1 MKKALLEVLETFI
14 DSIVG
19 GVIIC
24 VGIGGYISCNDDK
37 LIKCMSMI
45 AVILGLT
52 SIQVN
57 AQRRAN
63 KKYIRKDRD

>member
-1 MKKALLEVLETFI
+1 MKKAILEVLETFI

-19 GVIIC
+19 GAAIC
-24 VGIGGYISCNDDK
+24 VGIGGYISNNGDT
-37 LIKCMSMI
+37 LIKYMSMI
-45 AVILGLT
+45 TVILGLT
-52 SIQVN
+52 CIQVN